1 MAKKNPFD
9 DDDGNLNEEMND
21 VINWWIHGHK
31 TTDFFV
37 DTWDAEPR
45 AHNSMKIGEIGM
57 ISISIS

>member
-31 TTDFFV
+31 TTDFLV
-37 DTWDAEPR
+37 DTWDAELR

>member
-1 MAKKNPFD
+1 MMLSID
-9 DDDGNLNEEMND
+9 E
-21 VINWWIHGHK
+21 

-37 DTWDAEPR
+37 DTWDAELR